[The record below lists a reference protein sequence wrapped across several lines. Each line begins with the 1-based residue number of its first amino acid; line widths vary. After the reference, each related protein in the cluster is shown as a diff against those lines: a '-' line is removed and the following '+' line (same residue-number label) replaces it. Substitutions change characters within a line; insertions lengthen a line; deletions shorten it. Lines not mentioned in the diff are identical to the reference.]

1 MVPDVCEPVRNLRD
15 SKLAVENWKTGRTP
29 RTPHNLV
36 SEHGH
41 GGHAVVALYAAVA
54 WRSCAAHGPAAVRD
68 KSLISRI
75 SWTLSFKMAVAL
87 QVQYLCARAGEGS
100 PTELSMSSALTDKNR
115 F

>member
-1 MVPDVCEPVRNLRD
+1 MVPDVREPVRNLRD

-36 SEHGH
+36 SKHGH

-54 WRSCAAHGPAAVRD
+54 WRSCCAAHGPAAVRD
-68 KSLISRI
+68 KSLIIKVAS
-75 SWTLSFKMAVAL
+75 LKMAVAL

-100 PTELSMSSALTDKNR
+100 HTELSMSSALTDKNR